1 MSLQSNESVGARSL
15 AHLVSYASD
24 SDEEKMK
31 DEEEEEEDGEI
42 AETEEGEK
50 ADGDDISAKETK
62 TQLKHGASLVS
73 YYTGEEEEGR
83 KEEEEEDGVKGQTG
97 SQSWSRS
104 KVTPEP
110 VKESSQLKRV
120 SLVDK
125 DYLTASM
132 SLPESALSQ
141 KIRRLSAEE
150 VSLPP
155 EPPGRC
161 PRQLQEKINGYYR
174 KQQDVNQLIQRRKD
188 FRNPS
193 IYEKLID
200 FLGIDELGSNYP
212 KDMYDPYCW
221 EESSYYEALAK
232 AQKEEIQK
240 RKEKEKKER
249 TKVEFVTG
257 MVKKPQLQAALVTS
271 TTGTAP
277 STSAASQGP
286 VHGKNKKRK
295 SKWDNPIQTLPP
307 PVPLMQ
313 RPLISV
319 VTTTITAQ
327 SVVSTTT
334 SATGSKTTVISSIGT
349 IKKPKMEK

>member
-1 MSLQSNESVGARSL
+1 M
-15 AHLVSYASD
+15 
-24 SDEEKMK
+24 
-31 DEEEEEEDGEI
+31 
-42 AETEEGEK
+42 
-50 ADGDDISAKETK
+50 
-62 TQLKHGASLVS
+62 
-73 YYTGEEEEGR
+73 
-83 KEEEEEDGVKGQTG
+83 
-97 SQSWSRS
+97 
-104 KVTPEP
+104 PEP
-110 VKESSQLKRV
+110 DKESSQLKRV
-120 SLVDK
+120 TLVDK

-286 VHGKNKKRK
+286 VHEEKKRK